1 MSWTLLLVGHIRSE
15 AEGELLFLLHP
26 PLPRQPARETSTRRP
41 TVDGATTIN
50 PEFNPFY
57 LPALSEG
64 RTNIPKCSNQQSPS
78 SSHHPNPPSA
88 SSSRSSGLWT
98 ASQHN
103 LQPWEISV
111 FEPADFS
118 LYGVGDQVGNTGS
131 TSADWLT
138 GIDHFGLDVPNA
150 QWSESLQ
157 PPQENA
163 FDFTQVFQNDI
174 YDNMQQPATTSSS
187 AFPLSSVA
195 PSYSPVLP
203 ATHSP
208 SPGSQ
213 SPDSSGTQT
222 NSRKRAS
229 PPVDS
234 SAALKRQ
241 RNNVAAKKYRQKKID
256 RITELEME
264 LKGVRDERDDLKIRL
279 ARQEAEASALRS
291 MLRMKAGSDK

>member
-1 MSWTLLLVGHIRSE
+1 MGPIRSE
-15 AEGELLFLLHP
+15 
-26 PLPRQPARETSTRRP
+26 
-41 TVDGATTIN
+41 
-50 PEFNPFY
+50 EFNPFY

-64 RTNIPKCSNQQSPS
+64 RNTISECNNQPPPS
-78 SSHHPNPPSA
+78 SSHRRNLPSA
-88 SSSRSSGLWT
+88 SSSRNSGLWP
-98 ASQHN
+98 ASQPS

-131 TSADWLT
+131 TSTDWLT
-138 GIDHFGLDVPNA
+138 GIDHFGLDVPDV
-150 QWSESLQ
+150 QWSASLQ

-174 YDNMQQPATTSSS
+174 YGKHTSTSCPRLGDVVTDHNIDQLLLANNTQQPATTSSS

-195 PSYSPVLP
+195 PSYSPAL
-203 ATHSP
+203 AASHSP
-208 SPGSQ
+208 SPESL

-234 SAALKRQ
+234 STALKRQ

-291 MLRMKAGSDK
+291 MLRMKAGSEK

>member
-1 MSWTLLLVGHIRSE
+1 
-15 AEGELLFLLHP
+15 
-26 PLPRQPARETSTRRP
+26 
-41 TVDGATTIN
+41 DGASTITQ
-50 PEFNPFY
+50 EFNPFY

-64 RTNIPKCSNQQSPS
+64 RNTIPKCSNQPSPS
-78 SSHHPNPPSA
+78 SSHRRNPPSA
-88 SSSRSSGLWT
+88 SSSPSSGLWP
-98 ASQHN
+98 ANQHN

-111 FEPADFS
+111 FEPTDFS

-138 GIDHFGLDVPNA
+138 GIDHFGLDVPDV
-150 QWSESLQ
+150 QWSGSLQ
-157 PPQENA
+157 PLQENA

-174 YDNMQQPATTSSS
+174 YDQLLLANSTQPPATTSSS
-187 AFPLSSVA
+187 AFPVSSA
-195 PSYSPVLP
+195 PPSFSPAL
-203 ATHSP
+203 AASHSP
-208 SPGSQ
+208 TPESQ

-234 SAALKRQ
+234 STALKRQ

-291 MLRMKAGSDK
+291 MLRMKAGSEK

>member
-1 MSWTLLLVGHIRSE
+1 
-15 AEGELLFLLHP
+15 
-26 PLPRQPARETSTRRP
+26 
-41 TVDGATTIN
+41 
-50 PEFNPFY
+50 EFNPFY

-64 RTNIPKCSNQQSPS
+64 RNTIPKCSNQPSPS
-78 SSHHPNPPSA
+78 SSHRRNPPSA
-88 SSSRSSGLWT
+88 SSSPSSGLWP
-98 ASQHN
+98 ANQHN

-111 FEPADFS
+111 FEPTDFS

-138 GIDHFGLDVPNA
+138 GIDHFGLDVPDV
-150 QWSESLQ
+150 QWSGSLQ
-157 PPQENA
+157 PLQENA

-174 YDNMQQPATTSSS
+174 YGKHEPTSTQPPATTSSS
-187 AFPLSSVA
+187 AFPVSSA
-195 PSYSPVLP
+195 PPSFSPAL
-203 ATHSP
+203 AASHSP
-208 SPGSQ
+208 TPESQ

-234 SAALKRQ
+234 STALKRQ

-291 MLRMKAGSDK
+291 MLRMKAGSEK